1 MHALAMV
8 VEDLEYIRP
17 YVKKLGKR
25 LNEVS
30 SLGSC
35 TWLLSVKCPA
45 FSFFLSFFW
54 SFLLCLLNLNK
65 ERGKNSP
72 LSPAYPFQF
81 YCEVDSESMP
91 KPMME
96 ALLSLWLRPPGH
108 TA

>member
-1 MHALAMV
+1 MKSQVWALAH
-8 VEDLEYIRP
+8 
-17 YVKKLGKR
+17 
-25 LNEVS
+25 
-30 SLGSC
+30 GSC
-35 TWLLSVKCPA
+35 LLNLQR
-45 FSFFLSFFW
+45 FLSFFFFW

-81 YCEVDSESMP
+81 YCEVDSESMQ

>member
-1 MHALAMV
+1 MKAQVWALAH
-8 VEDLEYIRP
+8 
-17 YVKKLGKR
+17 
-25 LNEVS
+25 
-30 SLGSC
+30 GSC
-35 TWLLSVKCPA
+35 LLNIQR
-45 FSFFLSFFW
+45 FLSFFFFFW

-65 ERGKNSP
+65 ERGKNSL

-81 YCEVDSESMP
+81 YCEVDSESMQ